1 MRLIIEPSYEQ
12 LSRWA
17 AEHVIKRINDF
28 NPTPDHKFVLG
39 LPTGSSPIGMYRE
52 LVKANKEGRVSFKN
66 VLTFN
71 MDEYV
76 NLPEDH
82 PESYHSFMATNL
94 FNHIDCPKENI
105 HILNGNA
112 EDLEA
117 ECRHYEEMIAEAGGI
132 DLFIGGIGP
141 DGHIAFNEPG
151 SSLNS
156 RTRQKTLTT
165 DTIVANSRFFEND
178 LNKVPK
184 TALTVGVGTVMDA
197 VSTYFDGEEINSPVV
212 RVSHEMK
219 LRNRFGMGKLVENL
233 KPEDSDSYYQRM
245 MAMIE
250 IPSISHN
257 INGSICH
264 LQICIVRNYAD
275 CNLLGNSSQK
285 QSVKCA
291 IGFLNTVCTNGL
303 LSTDGVN
310 LSIKITNTADL
321 YKYCIELFK
330 QYNYKQHL
338 DEMRQLNDTVVNV
351 ATLAQFL
358 GRARMAAA
366 LPNSMKNE
374 LGLPE
379 FILPEA
385 QLNSMIRDYYTD
397 ENFGGFGK
405 EITAW
410 QFYMLLTNYKNNY
423 IDVTLERSCNA
434 YLCAKGIASAIN
446 KDDDEWSWFIK

>member
-1 MRLIIEPSYEQ
+1 MEENKTRNYSEQDNTSMVVVEPEQ
-12 LSRWA
+12 TRSPFILGNTKEIGLTELGDMLTPVFSR
-17 AEHVIKRINDF
+17 D
-28 NPTPDHKFVLG
+28 
-39 LPTGSSPIGMYRE
+39 
-52 LVKANKEGRVSFKN
+52 N
-66 VLTFN
+66 VETIS
-71 MDEYV
+71 
-76 NLPEDH
+76 H
-82 PESYHSFMATNL
+82 T
-94 FNHIDCPKENI
+94 
-105 HILNGNA
+105 
-112 EDLEA
+112 EA
-117 ECRHYEEMIAEAGGI
+117 I
-132 DLFIGGIGP
+132 
-141 DGHIAFNEPG
+141 
-151 SSLNS
+151 
-156 RTRQKTLTT
+156 
-165 DTIVANSRFFEND
+165 
-178 LNKVPK
+178 
-184 TALTVGVGTVMDA
+184 GTVMDA

-285 QSVKCA
+285 QTLKCA
-291 IGFLNTVCTNGL
+291 VGFLNTVCTNGL

-338 DEMRQLNDTVVNV
+338 DEMRRLNDTVVNV

-385 QLNSMIRDYYTD
+385 QLNNMIRDYYTD
-397 ENFGGFGK
+397 ENFGGFGQ

-434 YLCAKGIASAIN
+434 YQCAKGIASAIN
-446 KDDDEWSWFIK
+446 KDDDAWSWFIE